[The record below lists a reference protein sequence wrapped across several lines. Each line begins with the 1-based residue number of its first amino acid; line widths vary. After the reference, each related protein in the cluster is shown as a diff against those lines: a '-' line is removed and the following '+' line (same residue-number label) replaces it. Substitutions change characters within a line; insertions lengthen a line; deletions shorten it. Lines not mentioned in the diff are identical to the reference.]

1 MGSITRT
8 FANSISASGVTAVA
22 PGTVAP
28 EDTTTGTLGI
38 PAVAGDP
45 PSPSFGD
52 IWLNTT
58 AKKFK
63 TYLLGSASWAAGTS
77 MPYGFTGG
85 AHGGPFNA
93 IYHVAGYGSHPKVG
107 GENGARGY
115 DHLFWNGTSWAL
127 QTDFPYPNSS
137 CFGQGTQDDHHC
149 GGGHGV
155 TGPNQTTPFLT
166 YGGTVNTYR
175 WSGSPASWS
184 SGPSLPVA
192 RSSMSGAGKGASS
205 TDFMIAG
212 GWTEAGQ
219 PRSDVLFY
227 NGTSFSVSPVSMPYG
242 SYPSLGQGASTSD
255 VYSIG
260 PNGTPTS
267 TDTLYW
273 NGTSWAS
280 GPSLVAPSAE
290 VASETLTYSA
300 SEGNAIT
307 VYPQPSSSPVQL
319 WNGTAWATDTACPLA
334 GVNQCAGGA
343 GTSGASYGMAFGG
356 GSPPYP
362 ASHVSVYTGAG
373 NVKHASPAT
382 FTIE

>member
-1 MGSITRT
+1 MGNITRT

-63 TYLLGSASWAAGTS
+63 TYLLGSASWATGTS

-93 IYHVAGYGSHPKVG
+93 IYHVSGYGSHPKVG

-115 DHLFWNGTSWAL
+115 DHLFWNGTSWAI
-127 QTDFPYPNSS
+127 QTDFPYPNSG
-137 CFGQGTQDDHHC
+137 CFGQGTQDDHMC

-155 TGPNQTTPFLT
+155 TGPNQTTPFAS
-166 YGGTVNTYR
+166 YGGTVNTYK

-184 SGPSLPVA
+184 SGPSMPVA
-192 RSSMSGAGKGASS
+192 RSTIAGAGKGASTS
-205 TDFMIAG
+205 DFMIAG
-212 GWTEAGQ
+212 GWTLAGQ
-219 PRSDVLFY
+219 PQTDVLFY
-227 NGTSFSVSPVSMPYG
+227 NGTSFSVSPVSMPTG
-242 SYPSLGQGASTSD
+242 RYPVLGQGASTSD
-255 VYSIG
+255 VYNIG
-260 PNGTPTS
+260 WTGPGS
-267 TDTLYW
+267 TTTTYW

-280 GPSLVAPSAE
+280 GPSLNSQVEMS
-290 VASETLTYSA
+290 SETLTYNA
-300 SEGNAIT
+300 SDGNAIA
-307 VYPQPSSSPVQL
+307 VLPADPGPSPTQL
-319 WNGTAWATDTACPLA
+319 WNGTAWGTDTACPLA
-334 GVNQCAGGA
+334 GVNQVAGGA

-356 GSPPYP
+356 GNPPYP
-362 ASHVSVYTGAG
+362 ASAVSVYTGAG

-382 FTIE
+382 FAIE

>member
-1 MGSITRT
+1 MGNITRT

-63 TYLLGSASWAAGTS
+63 TYLLGSASWTTGTS

-93 IYHVAGYGSHPKVG
+93 IYHVSGYGSHPKVG

-115 DHLFWNGTSWAL
+115 DHLFWNGTSWAI
-127 QTDFPYPNSS
+127 QTDFPYPNSG
-137 CFGQGTQDDHHC
+137 CFGQGTQDDHMC

-155 TGPNQTTPFLT
+155 TGPNQTTPFAS
-166 YGGTVNTYR
+166 YGGTVNTYK

-184 SGPSLPVA
+184 SGPSMPVA
-192 RSSMSGAGKGASS
+192 RSTIAGAGKGASTS
-205 TDFMIAG
+205 DFMIAG
-212 GWTEAGQ
+212 GWTLAGQ
-219 PRSDVLFY
+219 PQTDVLFY
-227 NGTSFSVSPVSMPYG
+227 NGTSFSVSPVSMPTG
-242 SYPSLGQGASTSD
+242 RYPVLGQGASTSD
-255 VYSIG
+255 VYNIG
-260 PNGTPTS
+260 WTGPGS
-267 TDTLYW
+267 TTTTYW

-280 GPSLVAPSAE
+280 GPSLNSQVEMS
-290 VASETLTYSA
+290 SETLTYNA
-300 SEGNAIT
+300 SDGNAIA
-307 VYPQPSSSPVQL
+307 VLPADPGPSPTQL
-319 WNGTAWATDTACPLA
+319 WNGTAWGTDTACPLA
-334 GVNQCAGGA
+334 GVNQVAGGA

-356 GSPPYP
+356 GNPPYP
-362 ASHVSVYTGAG
+362 ASAVSVYTGAG

-382 FTIE
+382 FAIE